1 MKFIGRQRELESLE
15 REYQK
20 DSSFVVIYGRRRVG
34 KTTLIKEF
42 IKGKLAFYFLATE
55 EVESQSIK
63 RLSGVVSRVTQNP
76 LLQRAA
82 FSDWL
87 DSVSYTHL
95 TELLGNGGQRVFH
108 GAVRLALNE
117 DVAPLMKYPVGDLH
131 LQRVDGA
138 GQVGIDQFRLV
149 HKCLEVGLHRLID
162 VGRCV

>member
-87 DSVSYTHL
+87 DL
-95 TELLGNGGQRVFH
+95 FH
-108 GAVRLALNE
+108 IIAEFRPEEKKVLIIDEFPYMCKNNKSIPSILQNLWDTTLKNE
-117 DVAPLMKYPVGDLH
+117 NVMIILCGSAMSFIEK
-131 LQRVDGA
+131 
-138 GQVGIDQFRLV
+138 
-149 HKCLEVGLHRLID
+149 
-162 VGRCV
+162 

>member
-1 MKFIGRQRELESLE
+1 MNYDKGGVNMKFIGRQRELESLE

-87 DSVSYTHL
+87 DLFHICLLYTSRSFSRFCPMVNANRGISLSMSLRRFL
-95 TELLGNGGQRVFH
+95 TKSKTL
-108 GAVRLALNE
+108 
-117 DVAPLMKYPVGDLH
+117 
-131 LQRVDGA
+131 
-138 GQVGIDQFRLV
+138 
-149 HKCLEVGLHRLID
+149 
-162 VGRCV
+162 

>member
-42 IKGKLAFYFLATE
+42 IKSKLAFYFLATE

-63 RLSGVVSRVTQNP
+63 RLSGVVSRVTRNP

-87 DSVSYTHL
+87 DLFHIIAEFRPEEKKVLVIDEFPYLVKSNPAFPSNSAKRMGRSSQGQQCDADSL
-95 TELLGNGGQRVFH
+95 RLLDWNDAKTR
-108 GAVRLALNE
+108 AVL
-117 DVAPLMKYPVGDLH
+117 
-131 LQRVDGA
+131 
-138 GQVGIDQFRLV
+138 
-149 HKCLEVGLHRLID
+149 
-162 VGRCV
+162 